1 MNKTIVGLIIGILLG
16 AAGTWFA
23 MSSHASGPEPKTE
36 AARAEKPRENPL
48 HLPPARREAAGIKL
62 AAVRVTQVAPQIT
75 AYGRVLDATS
85 LATLGAELAT
95 TRAALAASEKE
106 LERVKKLFAAGANA
120 SAQAVETATAT
131 VARDRAAVASA
142 QTRLVAGWGRD
153 VATHYDDIASALE
166 HGASLARLDVLAG
179 DKPVAR
185 SGTIALS
192 LAGSDETFQGQIR
205 GVSPVTDPQA
215 TGTSL
220 LVLVPD
226 HPLPSGAALQATL
239 PAEGVA
245 TDALVVP
252 RSAVVY
258 HEGSA
263 WVYVLG
269 EEDTFE
275 RKLVAPGHASAGG
288 VTVTT
293 GLEAGDQVVAGG
305 AQQLLSAELQAGGG
319 IPED

>member
-1 MNKTIVGLIIGILLG
+1 
-16 AAGTWFA
+16 
-23 MSSHASGPEPKTE
+23 
-36 AARAEKPRENPL
+36 
-48 HLPPARREAAGIKL
+48 
-62 AAVRVTQVAPQIT
+62 
-75 AYGRVLDATS
+75 
-85 LATLGAELAT
+85 
-95 TRAALAASEKE
+95 
-106 LERVKKLFAAGANA
+106 
-120 SAQAVETATAT
+120 VETATAT